1 VAVVYREHC
10 LRFVIYVDDHEP
22 AHVHVRG
29 DGEAKIEL
37 GNAEMAPT
45 LVFSKGLSNADLRR
59 AMRVVRARSEEFL
72 QDWKKVHG

>member
-1 VAVVYREHC
+1 VAVVYRQHG
-10 LRFVIYVDDHEP
+10 LRFIVYVDDHEP

-59 AMRVVRARSEEFL
+59 AMRVVSARSEEFL
-72 QDWKKVHG
+72 QDWKKFHG